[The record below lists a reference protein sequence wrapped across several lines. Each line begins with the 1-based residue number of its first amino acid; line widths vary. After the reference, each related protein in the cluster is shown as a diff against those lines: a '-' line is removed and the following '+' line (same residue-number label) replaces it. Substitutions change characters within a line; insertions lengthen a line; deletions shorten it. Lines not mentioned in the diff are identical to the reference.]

1 MKFAI
6 LRGLNL
12 HIFDGGQE
20 VAVVPLTDRAALGLA
35 ADLIG
40 AALSATKAGRNV
52 IRGE

>member
-6 LRGLNL
+6 LRGLTL
-12 HIFDGGQE
+12 HIFDNGQE
-20 VAVVPLTDRAALGLA
+20 VAAVPLTDRAALGLA

-40 AALSATKAGRNV
+40 AALASTRDGRNV